1 MPSASAPP
9 SSGNSGLWRRTSS
22 TGAVDAQGLGL
33 IHPMTWIDERLF
45 GWSRSSK
52 RGTSAWS
59 GTEDPSRTNT
69 PDESDE
75 EDAGDYDNV
84 IGLIPAND
92 DQDKARS
99 RQNSYADLQRLR
111 QNPTGASG
119 HPHPLKSHTEFSNV
133 DHQHDQLEESSR
145 LLHRPRRPS
154 LSDDVPVERIAAVD
168 PTMAFSD
175 ATESL
180 NEEMTQAKFKSS

>member
-45 GWSRSSK
+45 GWTRSSK

-59 GTEDPSRTNT
+59 GVEDPSTANT

-75 EDAGDYDNV
+75 EEAGDYDDV
-84 IGLIPAND
+84 VGLIPPND
-92 DQDKARS
+92 DQDTRS

-111 QNPTGASG
+111 MNSASG
-119 HPHPLKSHTEFSNV
+119 AHPLKFDDKSSNTINV
-133 DHQHDQLEESSR
+133 DRRLDQPDESSR
-145 LLHRPRRPS
+145 LQHRPRRS
-154 LSDDVPVERIAAVD
+154 TLSDDVPIEYIAAID

-175 ATESL
+175 ATQSL
-180 NEEMTQAKFKSS
+180 NEEMSQAKYKSS